1 MAHGNRE
8 LIPQPSSSNF
18 LNVSY
23 VILGAKKICV
33 VEGKGD
39 LSVGQMPHLLRP
51 FPTIE
56 VFVSNPLGMKFHISS
71 LTLQWSAGSS
81 NYLQNLQFTKT

>member
-8 LIPQPSSSNF
+8 LIPRPSSSNY

-23 VILGAKKICV
+23 VTLGAKKICV

-51 FPTIE
+51 F
-56 VFVSNPLGMKFHISS
+56 SH
-71 LTLQWSAGSS
+71 
-81 NYLQNLQFTKT
+81 Y